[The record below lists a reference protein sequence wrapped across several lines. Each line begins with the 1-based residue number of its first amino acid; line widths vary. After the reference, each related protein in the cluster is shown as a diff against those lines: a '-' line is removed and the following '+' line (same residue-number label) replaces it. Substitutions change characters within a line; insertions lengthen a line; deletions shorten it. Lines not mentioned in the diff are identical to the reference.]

1 MMLSK
6 LFLITK
12 RKKGTIRPIL
22 GSLNQLKYRHKERIV
37 ALRAAFEVG
46 KAHKFANFIIRKELL
61 GLCRS
66 EKKRIFAPILST

>member
-37 ALRAAFEVG
+37 AL
-46 KAHKFANFIIRKELL
+46 
-61 GLCRS
+61 
-66 EKKRIFAPILST
+66 